1 MDAAIATGAAA
12 SGVLTSVA
20 ATGAAVAGV
29 ALALRRV
36 RVLAAAGVAVWL
48 GVWVAPVALR
58 RLRPERVAVLLRTV
72 LWSALAVGLA
82 TAAVSVDTAGVSTAA
97 LAGCSVAAVRV
108 LVRLRA
114 GVL

>member
-1 MDAAIATGAAA
+1 MGAA
-12 SGVLTSVA
+12 SGVAASVA
-20 ATGAAVAGV
+20 TTGAAVALV
-29 ALALRRV
+29 LRRG
-36 RVLAAAGVAVWL
+36 RVLVAAACVAAV
-48 GVWVAPVALR
+48 PVALVVR
-58 RLRPERVAVLLRTV
+58 RPRPDRAEVLLRTV

-97 LAGCSVAAVRV
+97 VAGCSVAAVRV